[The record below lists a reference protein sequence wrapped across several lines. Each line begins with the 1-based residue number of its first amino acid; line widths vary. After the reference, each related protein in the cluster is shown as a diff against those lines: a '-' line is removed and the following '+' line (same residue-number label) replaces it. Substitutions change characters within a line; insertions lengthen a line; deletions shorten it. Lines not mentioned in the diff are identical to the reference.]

1 MATAFLSDQETK
13 FQSNPT
19 RKVGTDEGGGDAQRV
34 YFSKTLPSSGLALG
48 DTIALCR
55 LPSGARVLGGQFC
68 WDQTQG
74 ATATT
79 AIGIS
84 GTTGKYFAAAVTA
97 SAAVFR
103 IGDTQAQNFGVLTTA
118 EEAVL
123 ATNAAAAWTASSI
136 LRGYIDYK
144 GGE

>member
-13 FQSNPT
+13 FQANPGQ
-19 RKVGTDEGGGDAQRV
+19 KVGPVDAGRV
-34 YFSKTLPSSGLALG
+34 MAIPFTKTLPGSGLATG

-55 LPSGARVLGGQFC
+55 LPAGSRVLGGQFC

-97 SAAVFR
+97 SAAAFAL
-103 IGDTQAQNFGVLTTA
+103 GTTQGTGYCGTALAA
-118 EEAVL
+118 EEAVI
-123 ATNAAAAWTASSI
+123 ATNAAAAWTASSV
-136 LRGYIDYK
+136 LRGHILVV
-144 GGE
+144 GAS